1 MEQIVKPSATTTK
14 NKEGA
19 IMSIKI
25 YEKVIAELET
35 LRIKELAETDGDP
48 ARVAIV
54 EQQHAEAVKIA
65 KSLQAEITEISGRCI
80 ASEDERNAVIVVQ
93 GIINRVEQMHT
104 EPADSAAA
112 IKPSWKTVEKAVIG
126 VGIGYL
132 LIWGS
137 CYFVKKLF

>member
-1 MEQIVKPSATTTK
+1 
-14 NKEGA
+14 
-19 IMSIKI
+19 MSIKI
-25 YEKVIAELET
+25 YEKVITELGT
-35 LRIKELAETDGDP
+35 LRIKELAETNGDP
-48 ARVAIV
+48 VRVAIV

-80 ASEDERNAVIVVQ
+80 ASDDKRNAIIVAE
-93 GIINRVEQMHT
+93 GIIKRVEQLLS
-104 EPADSAAA
+104 EPADNAAA

-132 LIWGS
+132 LIWVS

>member
-1 MEQIVKPSATTTK
+1 
-14 NKEGA
+14 
-19 IMSIKI
+19 MSLKV

-35 LRIKELAETDGDP
+35 LRIKELAEADGDP
-48 ARVAIV
+48 SRVAIV
-54 EQQHAEAVKIA
+54 EQQHTEAVKTA
-65 KSLQAEITEISGRCI
+65 KNLQAVITEISGQCI
-80 ASEDERNAVIVVQ
+80 ASDDKFNARMIAE
-93 GIINRVEQMHT
+93 GIRKRVEQLHA
-104 EPADSAAA
+104 ESADSAAA

>member
-1 MEQIVKPSATTTK
+1 
-14 NKEGA
+14 
-19 IMSIKI
+19 MSIKI

-93 GIINRVEQMHT
+93 GIIKRVEQLHT
-104 EPADSAAA
+104 EQAANVA
-112 IKPSWKTVEKAVIG
+112 VVKKSCKTLEKLLIGFGIG
-126 VGIGYL
+126 VL
-132 LIWGS
+132 LVGATCHII
-137 CYFVKKLF
+137 KKVF